1 MGTDSLNS
9 SFEIFLGLRYLRSK
23 RKRSAISVLTWI
35 SVIGVAIGVMA
46 LNVVLSV
53 MNGFDEDLKS
63 KIVGMNAHIIIT
75 GYENHTLAD
84 SDKIVQIISKMD
96 HVTAVGPYTEG
107 QALARSKEKSVGVM
121 VWGVDPDHPQA
132 VADLNKFLWDAKS
145 TDLKMPETAGS
156 GRSERI
162 FLGAEL
168 AHRLQVMVGDDIILF
183 LPILQ
188 QTPMGMMPQSAK
200 LQVVGLV
207 STGMYDYDS
216 AYTYVS
222 LANGAKMYQLQNDVS
237 GIAVKLD
244 NVDLAP
250 EIAKQIRQRFNG
262 QYFVQDWLQM
272 NRNLFV
278 ALQTEKWVMS
288 IILSLIVLVAAL
300 NIVNPLTMMVI
311 DKTKEIGI
319 LKAMGA
325 TDKSITF
332 IFIFEGMFIGVL
344 GILLGVLGGF
354 VLCELIAKIPIPMPG
369 GGMVY
374 YIDRLPVKVDPFV
387 SYVAIPVFSVI
398 LCFLATLYP
407 ARQAAKL
414 EPVDAI
420 RYS

>member
-1 MGTDSLNS
+1 MNS

-35 SVIGVAIGVMA
+35 SVFGVAIGVMA

-75 GYENHTLAD
+75 GYENHTLSNYDQVAQ
-84 SDKIVQIISKMD
+84 IVGKMD

-107 QALARSKEKSVGVM
+107 QALARSKDKSLGVM
-121 VWGVDPDHPQA
+121 VWGVDPEHPQA
-132 VADLNKFLWDAKS
+132 VADLNKFLWNAKS
-145 TDLKMPETAGS
+145 TDLNQPLEEGS
-156 GRSERI
+156 GRAERI

-168 AHRLQVMVGDDIILF
+168 ARRLQVMVGDDIILF

-188 QTPMGMMPQSAK
+188 QTPMGMMPQSVK
-200 LQVVGLV
+200 FQVVGLV

-216 AYTYVS
+216 SYTYVS
-222 LANGAKMYQLQNDVS
+222 LTNGRKMYQLDNDVT

-250 EIAKQIRQRFNG
+250 SIAHQIRQRFNG

-278 ALQTEKWVMS
+278 ALQTEKWVMG

-319 LKAMGA
+319 LKAMGG

-332 IFIFEGMFIGVL
+332 IFIFQGMFIGVL
-344 GILLGVLGGF
+344 GIIIGVIGGF
-354 VLCELIAKIPIPMPG
+354 VLCQIIAQVPIPMPG

-374 YIDRLPVKVDPFV
+374 YIDRLPVKVDPKI
-387 SYVAIPVFSVI
+387 SYMVIPALSVL

>member
-1 MGTDSLNS
+1 LNS

-75 GYENHTLAD
+75 GYENQTLSNYDQVAQ
-84 SDKIVQIISKMD
+84 IVSKMD

-107 QALARSKEKSVGVM
+107 QALARSKDKSLGVM
-121 VWGVDPDHPQA
+121 VWGVDPEHPQA
-132 VADLNKFLWDAKS
+132 VADLDKFLWEAKS
-145 TDLKMPETAGS
+145 TDLNPPPQTGS
-156 GRSERI
+156 GIPERI

-168 AHRLQVMVGDDIILF
+168 ARRLQVMVGDDIILF

-188 QTPMGMMPQSAK
+188 QTPVGMMPQSMK
-200 LQVVGLV
+200 FQVVGLV

-216 AYTYVS
+216 SYSYVS
-222 LANGAKMYQLQNDVS
+222 LANGQKMYQLQNDVT
-237 GIAVKLD
+237 GLAVKLD
-244 NVDLAP
+244 NVDSAP
-250 EIAKQIRQRFNG
+250 KIAHEIRQKFNG
-262 QYFVQDWLQM
+262 QYFVQDWLEM

-278 ALQTEKWVMS
+278 ALETEKWVMG
-288 IILSLIVLVAAL
+288 IILSLIVLVASL

-344 GILLGVLGGF
+344 GIILGVIGGYG
-354 VLCELIAKIPIPMPG
+354 LCEIITRIPIPMPG

-374 YIDRLPVKVDPFV
+374 YIDRLPVKVDPMI
-387 SYVAIPVFSVI
+387 SYVAVPVLSVV

>member
-1 MGTDSLNS
+1 
-9 SFEIFLGLRYLRSK
+9 
-23 RKRSAISVLTWI
+23 VL
-35 SVIGVAIGVMA
+35 GVAIGVMA

-75 GYENHTLAD
+75 GYENQTLVNYDQIAQ
-84 SDKIVQIISKMD
+84 IVGKMD

-107 QALARSKEKSVGVM
+107 QALARSKDRSLGVM
-121 VWGVDPDHPQA
+121 VWGVDPEHPQA
-132 VADLNKFLWDAKS
+132 VADLNKFLWNAKS
-145 TDLKMPETAGS
+145 TDLNQPAQPGS
-156 GRSERI
+156 GLPERI

-168 AHRLQVMVGDDIILF
+168 AHRLDVMVGDDIILF

-188 QTPMGMMPQSAK
+188 QTPLGMMPQSEK
-200 LQVVGLV
+200 FQVVGLV

-216 AYTYVS
+216 SYTYVS
-222 LANGAKMYQLQNDVS
+222 LTNGQKMYQLQNDVS

-250 EIAKQIRQRFNG
+250 DIAREIRKKYNG

-278 ALQTEKWVMS
+278 ALETEKWVMG

-332 IFIFEGMFIGVL
+332 IFIFEGMFIGIL
-344 GILLGVLGGF
+344 GIIIGIIGGF

-387 SYVAIPVFSVI
+387 AYVAIPIFSVI

>member
-1 MGTDSLNS
+1 MGADSLNS

-53 MNGFDEDLKS
+53 MNGFDDDLKS
-63 KIVGMNAHIIIT
+63 KIVGLNAHIVIT
-75 GYENHTLAD
+75 GYENHTL
-84 SDKIVQIISKMD
+84 SDYQNVLDVVKKMD
-96 HVTAVGPYTEG
+96 HVVSAGPYTEG
-107 QALARSKEKSVGVM
+107 QALARSKDKSLGIM

-132 VADLNKFLWDAKS
+132 VADLDKYLWDAKS
-145 TDLKMPETAGS
+145 ADLKTPIVLGS
-156 GRSERI
+156 GRAERI

-168 AHRLQVMVGDDIILF
+168 ARHLQVVVGDDVILF

-188 QTPMGMMPQSAK
+188 QTPMGMMPMSK
-200 LQVVGLV
+200 KFQVVGLL

-216 AYTYVS
+216 SYSFVS
-222 LANGAKMYQLQNDVS
+222 LTNGQSVYQLQGDVT
-237 GIAVKLD
+237 GIALKLD

-250 EIAKQIRQRFNG
+250 KVAAEIRKKFNG

-278 ALQTEKWVMS
+278 ALQTEKWVMG

-325 TDKSITF
+325 TDRSVTF
-332 IFIFEGMFIGVL
+332 IFIFEGMFIGLL
-344 GILLGVLGGF
+344 GILLGVLGGY
-354 VLCELIAKIPIPMPG
+354 VLCQIIALVPIPMPG

-387 SYVAIPVFSVI
+387 SYVIIPIFSVL

>member
-1 MGTDSLNS
+1 LNS

-35 SVIGVAIGVMA
+35 SVLGVAIGVMA

-63 KIVGMNAHIIIT
+63 KIVGMNAHIVIT
-75 GYENHTLAD
+75 GYEGQTLAD
-84 SDKIVQIISKMD
+84 YDKVVQVVSKMD

-107 QALARSKEKSVGVM
+107 QALARSKDKSLGVM
-121 VWGVDPDHPQA
+121 VWGVVPEHPQA
-132 VADLNKFLWDAKS
+132 VADLNKFLWNAKS
-145 TDLKMPETAGS
+145 TDLNQPAQTGAS
-156 GRSERI
+156 RAERI

-168 AHRLQVMVGDDIILF
+168 ARRLQVMVGDDIILF

-188 QTPMGMMPQSAK
+188 QTPMGMMPQSEK
-200 LQVVGLV
+200 FQVVGLV

-216 AYTYVS
+216 SYTYVA
-222 LANGAKMYQLQNDVS
+222 LANGQKMYQLQNDVS

-250 EIAKQIRQRFNG
+250 QIATQIRKKFNG

-278 ALQTEKWVMS
+278 ALQTEKWVMG

-332 IFIFEGMFIGVL
+332 IFIFEGMFIGIL
-344 GILLGVLGGF
+344 GIIIGVIGGYA
-354 VLCELIAKIPIPMPG
+354 LCEAIAKIPIPMPG

-374 YIDRLPVKVDPFV
+374 YIDRLPVKVDPFIA
-387 SYVAIPVFSVI
+387 YVAIPIFSVI

>member
-1 MGTDSLNS
+1 
-9 SFEIFLGLRYLRSK
+9 
-23 RKRSAISVLTWI
+23 
-35 SVIGVAIGVMA
+35 
-46 LNVVLSV
+46 VV
-53 MNGFDEDLKS
+53 
-63 KIVGMNAHIIIT
+63 
-75 GYENHTLAD
+75 
-84 SDKIVQIISKMD
+84 
-96 HVTAVGPYTEG
+96 
-107 QALARSKEKSVGVM
+107 
-121 VWGVDPDHPQA
+121 
-132 VADLNKFLWDAKS
+132 
-145 TDLKMPETAGS
+145 
-156 GRSERI
+156 
-162 FLGAEL
+162 
-168 AHRLQVMVGDDIILF
+168 VGDDIILF
-183 LPILQ
+183 LPILE
-188 QTPMGMMPQSAK
+188 QTPMGMMPQSMK
-200 LQVVGLV
+200 FQVVGLV

-222 LANGAKMYQLQNDVS
+222 LTNGSKMYQLQNDVT

-250 EIAKQIRQRFNG
+250 AIAKEIRKKFNG
-262 QYFVQDWLQM
+262 QYYVQDWLQM

-278 ALQTEKWVMS
+278 ALETEKWVMS

-325 TDKSITF
+325 MDKSITF

-374 YIDRLPVKVDPFV
+374 YIDRLPVKVDPFI
-387 SYVAIPVFSVI
+387 SYVAIPVLSVV

>member
-1 MGTDSLNS
+1 MKN

-35 SVIGVAIGVMA
+35 SVLGVAIGVMA

-75 GYENHTLAD
+75 GYENQTLVNYDQIAQ
-84 SDKIVQIISKMD
+84 IVGKMD

-107 QALARSKEKSVGVM
+107 QALARSKDRSLGVM
-121 VWGVDPDHPQA
+121 VWGVDPEHPQA
-132 VADLNKFLWDAKS
+132 VADLNKFLWNAKS
-145 TDLKMPETAGS
+145 TDLNQPAQPGS
-156 GRSERI
+156 GLPERI

-168 AHRLQVMVGDDIILF
+168 AHRLDVMVGDDIILF

-188 QTPMGMMPQSAK
+188 QTPLGMMPQSEK
-200 LQVVGLV
+200 FQVVGLV

-216 AYTYVS
+216 SYTYVS
-222 LANGAKMYQLQNDVS
+222 LTNGQKMYQLQNDVS

-250 EIAKQIRQRFNG
+250 DIAREIRKKYNG

-278 ALQTEKWVMS
+278 ALETEKWVMG

-332 IFIFEGMFIGVL
+332 IFIFEGMFIGIL
-344 GILLGVLGGF
+344 GIIIGIIGGF

-387 SYVAIPVFSVI
+387 AYVAIPIFSVI

>member
-1 MGTDSLNS
+1 MNS

-35 SVIGVAIGVMA
+35 SVLGVAIGVMA

-53 MNGFDEDLKS
+53 MNGFDDDLKS

-75 GYENHTLAD
+75 GYENQTLVNYD
-84 SDKIVQIISKMD
+84 QISQIVGKMD
-96 HVTAVGPYTEG
+96 HVMAVGPYTEG
-107 QALARSKEKSVGVM
+107 QALARSKDRSLGVM
-121 VWGVDPDHPQA
+121 VWGVDPEHPQA
-132 VADLNKFLWDAKS
+132 VADLNKFLWNAKS
-145 TDLKMPETAGS
+145 TDLNQPAQPGS
-156 GRSERI
+156 GLPERI

-168 AHRLQVMVGDDIILF
+168 AHRLDVMVGDDIILF

-188 QTPMGMMPQSAK
+188 QTPLGMMPQSEK
-200 LQVVGLV
+200 FQVVGLV

-216 AYTYVS
+216 SYTYVS
-222 LANGAKMYQLQNDVS
+222 LTNGQKMYQLQNDVS

-250 EIAKQIRQRFNG
+250 DIAREIRKKFNG

-278 ALQTEKWVMS
+278 ALETEKWVMG

-332 IFIFEGMFIGVL
+332 IFIFEGMFIGIL
-344 GILLGVLGGF
+344 GLIIGIIGGF

-387 SYVAIPVFSVI
+387 AYVAIPIFSVI